1 MTTKTNAVQLGQVLF
16 SMSINELIAMDS
28 QFSQFVLNSLAR
40 HTSFDW
46 GDLCEK
52 DKASNDLALEE
63 GNRLFSSYDIP
74 EGIMTDHKK
83 VWIITEW
90 NRQCTTILFP
100 SEY

>member
-1 MTTKTNAVQLGQVLF
+1 MTTKTSAVQLGQVLF

-46 GDLCEK
+46 GDLCK
-52 DKASNDLALEE
+52 VDKASNHMALEE
-63 GNRLFSSYDIP
+63 GNRLFSSYNIP
-74 EGIMTDHKK
+74 AGIMTEHKK

-90 NRQCTTILFP
+90 NREVTTILFP